1 MSNQVWDRM
10 SKSLE
15 GIVNIEETRVTL
27 LDEKRLPETMD
38 GLIQEAV
45 FGDPDVQAAA
55 RWLIRETAQAAG
67 IRPASIHEL
76 YVARG
81 RGQIEKA
88 FTVPAMNL
96 RMLAYDS
103 ARAVFRAARTID
115 CGAFIFEIARS
126 EMVYTDQRPT
136 EYVAAVLAAAL
147 REGYRGPVFI
157 QGDHFQAGA
166 KKYAIDPEAEVQA
179 IRDVIVES
187 IGAGFYNIDIDTST
201 LVDLSLP
208 KLHDQ
213 QKKNFELCATLT
225 RFIRDREP
233 AGVTISIGGEIG
245 EVGHQNSTVEDL
257 DAFMEGYNAARG
269 AKTGI
274 SKISIQTGTSHGGV
288 VLPDGSLADVAIDF
302 EALRKLSA
310 RAREKYGMGGAVQH
324 GASTLPDT
332 AFHRFVEAGT
342 CEVHL
347 ATAFQ
352 TLIMDHPTVPESL
365 RLEMYDWLKK
375 NAAAERKPKD
385 SDAQF
390 FYKLRKKAV
399 GPFKKRFW
407 DLPREAREEIGADLE
422 KKFQYLFEQLG
433 MARTAGIVKRFI
445 KAPEIHTPR
454 PAGGIRKAKTE
465 NVDGLAD

>member
-1 MSNQVWDRM
+1 MSNNGWDHLFKHLEGTVKLSGDRAEVLHE
-10 SKSLE
+10 KSLP
-15 GIVNIEETRVTL
+15 
-27 LDEKRLPETMD
+27 EKMD
-38 GLIQEAV
+38 VLIQEAV
-45 FGDPDVQAAA
+45 FGEPEAQTAA
-55 RWLIRETAQAAG
+55 RWLIWETAQAVG
-67 IRPASIHEL
+67 VRPASIHDL
-76 YVARG
+76 YIARG
-81 RGQIEKA
+81 RGRIEKA

-126 EMVYTDQRPT
+126 EMVYTAQRPS
-136 EYVAAVLAAAL
+136 EYVSAVLAAAL
-147 REGYRGPVFI
+147 REGYRGPIFI

-166 KKYAIDPEAEVQA
+166 KKYAADPEAETRA
-179 IRDVIVES
+179 IRDLIIEAVGE
-187 IGAGFYNIDIDTST
+187 GFFNIDIDTST

-208 KLHDQ
+208 KLSDQ
-213 QKKNFELCATLT
+213 QKKNFELCAAFT
-225 RFIRDREP
+225 RFIREHES
-233 AGVTISIGGEIG
+233 AGVTISVGGEIG

-257 DAFMEGYNAARG
+257 DAFMAGYDAARG
-269 AKTGI
+269 SNTGI
-274 SKISIQTGTSHGGV
+274 SKISIQTGTSHGGI
-288 VLPDGSLADVAIDF
+288 VLPDGSLAQVAIDF
-302 EALRKLSA
+302 DALKALGA
-310 RAREKYGMGGAVQH
+310 RAREAYGMGGAVQH

-375 NAAAERKPKD
+375 NAAEERKPKD

-390 FYKLRKKAV
+390 FYKARKKAV

-407 DLPREAREEIGADLE
+407 DLPKEARKEIGADLE

-433 MARTAGIVKRFI
+433 MARTTEIVNRFI
-445 KAPEIHTPR
+445 KAPEIHKPR
-454 PAGGIRKAKTE
+454 PAGGVRKARTE